1 MNILNNRLY
10 DIIDTKQVI
19 SAVAKWQKHPI
30 REEQLAVLEDVVG
43 DAIALYD
50 STRGASMT
58 TWICYCVPRIMPRFL
73 KMNRALVS
81 LDAPVNNDIGE
92 EASLHN
98 ILESSHDTEKE
109 AIASITAEVVKA
121 AIEKLDPKSK
131 KIANLLLQS
140 YEEGKGDRCGQIIAD
155 TLMADGS
162 YKTLSRERVRQVKV
176 KIFSKL
182 RKLLASEIEGEPV
195 TATA

>member
-10 DIIDTKQVI
+10 GVVDTKQVI

-30 REEQLAVLEDVVG
+30 REEQLAVLEDVTG
-43 DAIALYD
+43 EAIALYD

-58 TWICYCVPRIMPRFL
+58 TWICYAVPRLMPRFL

-81 LDAPVNNDIGE
+81 LDAPVSSETGE
-92 EASLHN
+92 EDASLHN

-121 AIEKLDPKSK
+121 AIEKLDPKGK

-176 KIFSKL
+176 EIFSKL
-182 RKLLASEIEGEPV
+182 RKLLASEVEGKPV
-195 TATA
+195 TA